1 MKDKNLAVL
10 IKYYK
15 VGKVTEFTL
24 CSEIEE
30 YLSTTLRTQVE
41 ISKGTHN
48 ATYVVALL
56 PIKTETGY
64 KVKYIIDKAAIDSPY
79 LTEEDIVD
87 SLDCLKYAEQEI
99 LRALHKELSVLK
111 YNEAGLSELLAS
123 YLRVFRIGQS
133 ALPVSVK
140 EKVIKNKMMDPS
152 LVDTYIEK
160 LEGYT
165 DKLSNIIEELGVRN
179 VVPTQFIDAAK
190 KLMNAQVERRAVIG
204 DPGTPELN
212 SLNTILGHTGD
223 EDSIFSG
230 GIEVKEPIME
240 SEDLKK
246 KLTEAK
252 DKYPDAETYEYSSS
266 EFEKNKSKIK
276 EKFKKAGKTILD
288 VIKTAGKVLLVVGIA
303 TGTPEAAVAYGT
315 LKAID
320 NDY

>member
-41 ISKGTHN
+41 ISKGVHN

-140 EKVIKNKMMDPS
+140 EKVIKNKMMDPYLIDS
-152 LVDTYIEK
+152 YIEK

-165 DKLSNIIEELGVRN
+165 EKLSNIIEELGVKN

-190 KLMNAQVERRAVIG
+190 NMMKSQCERRTVIG
-204 DPGTPELN
+204 DPGVPEVN
-212 SLNTILGHTGD
+212 SLNTILGHGGE
-223 EDSIFSG
+223 EDDIFSG

-240 SEDLKK
+240 SESLKK
-246 KLTEAK
+246 
-252 DKYPDAETYEYSSS
+252 
-266 EFEKNKSKIK
+266 N
-276 EKFKKAGKTILD
+276 
-288 VIKTAGKVLLVVGIA
+288 
-303 TGTPEAAVAYGT
+303 
-315 LKAID
+315 
-320 NDY
+320 

>member
-79 LTEEDIVD
+79 ITEEDIVD

-152 LVDTYIEK
+152 LVDVYIEK

-165 DKLSNIIEELGVRN
+165 DKLSNIIEELGVKN
-179 VVPTQFIDAAK
+179 VITMQFIDAAK
-190 KLMNAQVERRAVIG
+190 KMMNSQCERRTVIG
-204 DPGTPELN
+204 DPGVPEVN
-212 SLNTILGHTGD
+212 SLNAILGHTGD
-223 EDSIFSG
+223 EDSIFDG

-240 SEDLKK
+240 SE
-246 KLTEAK
+246 A
-252 DKYPDAETYEYSSS
+252 
-266 EFEKNKSKIK
+266 
-276 EKFKKAGKTILD
+276 FKK
-288 VIKTAGKVLLVVGIA
+288 
-303 TGTPEAAVAYGT
+303 
-315 LKAID
+315 
-320 NDY
+320 N

>member
-41 ISKGTHN
+41 ISKGAHN

-152 LVDTYIEK
+152 LVDVYIEK

-223 EDSIFSG
+223 EDSIFNG

-246 KLTEAK
+246 
-252 DKYPDAETYEYSSS
+252 
-266 EFEKNKSKIK
+266 N
-276 EKFKKAGKTILD
+276 
-288 VIKTAGKVLLVVGIA
+288 
-303 TGTPEAAVAYGT
+303 
-315 LKAID
+315 
-320 NDY
+320 